1 MVSVFA
7 RDVCEV
13 RSSDLEMGL
22 SSSDDTVGAETDSTT
37 SVPSSSQPS
46 ISKPPSSFHT
56 LKEECSLSK
65 ETLSRFRDRL
75 QFLDETRVHLSRLD
89 EKSCAFAHGE
99 VYFYEATFLCSLKF
113 LVHPFIMELLHYLN
127 IAPRQLMPNSW
138 RIVISCMEIWTIVTD
153 RDMIRLDEF
162 VYLYHLKESK
172 DFGYY
177 KLVPCDKKSRLIV
190 DLPSSFRY
198 WKSRYFFVSG
208 DGWETLFDDF

>member
-1 MVSVFA
+1 M
-7 RDVCEV
+7 
-13 RSSDLEMGL
+13 
-22 SSSDDTVGAETDSTT
+22 
-37 SVPSSSQPS
+37 
-46 ISKPPSSFHT
+46 
-56 LKEECSLSK
+56 
-65 ETLSRFRDRL
+65 
-75 QFLDETRVHLSRLD
+75 D

-190 DLPSSFRY
+190 DLLSSFHY

>member
-1 MVSVFA
+1 M
-7 RDVCEV
+7 C
-13 RSSDLEMGL
+13 SSDL
-22 SSSDDTVGAETDSTT
+22 
-37 SVPSSSQPS
+37 
-46 ISKPPSSFHT
+46 HT
-56 LKEECSLSK
+56 LKEECSLSE

-75 QFLDETRVHLSRLD
+75 QFPDETRVRLPRLD
-89 EKSCAFAHGE
+89 EKSCAFAYSK
-99 VYFYEATFLCSLKF
+99 VCFYKAAFLCGLKF

-162 VYLYHLKESK
+162 VHLYRLKESK
-172 DFGYY
+172 EFGYY
-177 KLVPCDKKSRLIV
+177 ELIPCDKKSRLIV
-190 DLPSSFRY
+190 DLPSSFHY